1 MMVEIPTA
9 AILADR
15 FAKEVDFFSIG
26 TNDLIQ
32 YSFAADRM
40 NEKLAYLYQPFN
52 PAILILVNMVIKA
65 AHANGKWVGMCG
77 EMASE
82 PLLLPV
88 LLGLGLDEFSMS
100 ASSIPR
106 ARYLLN
112 NLNKEDTLAIVNQ
125 VLLMES
131 NDEVL
136 EYLKER

>member
-1 MMVEIPTA
+1 ME
-9 AILADR
+9 
-15 FAKEVDFFSIG
+15 
-26 TNDLIQ
+26 
-32 YSFAADRM
+32 
-40 NEKLAYLYQPFN
+40 
-52 PAILILVNMVIKA
+52 
-65 AHANGKWVGMCG
+65 
-77 EMASE
+77 SE
-82 PLLLPV
+82 PLLLTV

-106 ARYLLN
+106 TRYLLN